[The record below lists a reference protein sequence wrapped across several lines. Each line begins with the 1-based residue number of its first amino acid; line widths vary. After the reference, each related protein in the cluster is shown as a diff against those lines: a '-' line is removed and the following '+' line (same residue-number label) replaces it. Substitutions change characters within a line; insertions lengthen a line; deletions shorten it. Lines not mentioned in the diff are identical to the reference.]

1 MSDLIVRYPGL
12 SDYVPVWKAMQ
23 TFTEQRNPQ
32 TLDELWFVEHPSVFT
47 LGRNAD
53 EKHLINPGDIPVIK
67 TDRGGQVTYHG
78 PGQLVAYLLVDIQRK
93 DWGVRQLVTTLEN
106 TVIDLLAE
114 DNISAVARRD
124 APGVYVDNAKIASL
138 GLRIRK
144 GKSYH
149 GLSLNVDMDME
160 PFTRIHPCGLKEIS
174 ITDTRTLGGPATVEQ
189 ASEKLLLQFQSR
201 LGNVTTEIRPFDPAV
216 YKVA

>member
-1 MSDLIVRYPGL
+1 MSDLIIRYPGL
-12 SDYVPVWKAMQ
+12 SDYLPIWKAMQ
-23 TFTEQRNPQ
+23 NFTEQRTPE
-32 TLDELWFVEHPSVFT
+32 TTDELWFVEHPPVFT

-53 EKHLINPGDIPVIK
+53 EQHLITPGDIPVIK
-67 TDRGGQVTYHG
+67 VDRGGQVTYHG
-78 PGQLVAYLLVDIQRK
+78 PGQLVAYLMLDLQRR

-114 DNISAVARRD
+114 YDIKAVARRD

-149 GLSLNVDMDME
+149 GLSLNVDMDMN
-160 PFTRIHPCGLKEIS
+160 PFNRINPCGLKEIE
-174 ITDTRTLGGPATVEQ
+174 ITETRILGGPTTVEQ
-189 ASEKLLLQFQSR
+189 AAEKLLAQFKMK
-201 LGNVTTEIRPFDPAV
+201 LGDVSIETHPFNLAS
-216 YKVA
+216 YITA